1 MIENTTSSKDIK
13 VVPQLK
19 ILIRNAAIIDG
30 SGSPAYQADLAV
42 MDDRIMDIGRF
53 PNAQADLDI
62 DAAGK
67 VLCPGFID
75 PHSHS
80 ELAMLEGK
88 HTAGVQ
94 MGVTTEFTGPD
105 GFGFAPLS
113 AGRLEEYRAYL
124 HGIYGDVDL
133 DWNWRTFGEYL
144 NRFEGRVYNN
154 VVPQIPHGAV
164 RLAVKGWAA
173 GPANDDELEAMR
185 RLARDCMENG
195 SVGIAT
201 GLDYVPG
208 SHADL
213 RELVELSKIAAEYG
227 GVYATHMR
235 GYGEEE
241 REAAIAETLS
251 IAEGASIGVH
261 ISHFFGNPHIYASTE
276 AARARGIDITLD
288 AYPYPAGATLLT
300 FVFPRSLIT
309 TSVNDFLKK
318 IHTPEIRQIVKQAL
332 DNKLSEDNPAYFAY
346 LAKPKNKWMEGK
358 RVRDAWRESSHNAF
372 DQFVCDLLV
381 DEGMA
386 PLLVYP
392 WSNLP
397 EGNEERLRCSL
408 THPLQMVITDG
419 IYVGGSAHPRGW
431 GTYPRLL
438 GKYVR
443 EKGWLTLEDAVR
455 RMTSFPAARFGL
467 TDRGLIKKGLAAD
480 LVIFDAN
487 TVRDRATWKE
497 PRLSPEGI
505 DYVFV
510 NGSQVVDKGRLLEGN
525 YPGHVLRRNR

>member
-1 MIENTTSSKDIK
+1 
-13 VVPQLK
+13 
-19 ILIRNAAIIDG
+19 
-30 SGSPAYQADLAV
+30 
-42 MDDRIMDIGRF
+42 
-53 PNAQADLDI
+53 
-62 DAAGK
+62 
-67 VLCPGFID
+67 
-75 PHSHS
+75 
-80 ELAMLEGK
+80 
-88 HTAGVQ
+88 
-94 MGVTTEFTGPD
+94 
-105 GFGFAPLS
+105 
-113 AGRLEEYRAYL
+113 
-124 HGIYGDVDL
+124 
-133 DWNWRTFGEYL
+133 
-144 NRFEGRVYNN
+144 
-154 VVPQIPHGAV
+154 
-164 RLAVKGWAA
+164 
-173 GPANDDELEAMR
+173 
-185 RLARDCMENG
+185 
-195 SVGIAT
+195 
-201 GLDYVPG
+201 
-208 SHADL
+208 
-213 RELVELSKIAAEYG
+213 
-227 GVYATHMR
+227 
-235 GYGEEE
+235 
-241 REAAIAETLS
+241 
-251 IAEGASIGVH
+251 
-261 ISHFFGNPHIYASTE
+261 
-276 AARARGIDITLD
+276 
-288 AYPYPAGATLLT
+288 
-300 FVFPRSLIT
+300 
-309 TSVNDFLKK
+309 LKK

-332 DNKLSEDNPAYFAY
+332 ENKLPEDSPAYFAF

-358 RVRDAWRESSHNAF
+358 RVRDAWQESSHNAF

-480 LVIFDAN
+480 LVIFDAK

-505 DYVFV
+505 DRVIV
-510 NGSQVVDKGRLLEGN
+510 NGNQIVDKGHLFEGK

>member
-1 MIENTTSSKDIK
+1 MIENTTSPEEIK
-13 VVPQLK
+13 VYPQLK

-30 SGSPAYQADLAV
+30 SGNPPYQADLAV
-42 MDDRIMDIGRF
+42 MGDRILDIGRF

-80 ELAMLEGK
+80 ELAMLAGK

-105 GFGFAPLS
+105 GFGFAPLP

-144 NRFEGRVYNN
+144 NRFEGTVYNN

-164 RLAVKGWAA
+164 RLAVKGWGA

-185 RLARDCMENG
+185 RIVRECMENG

-201 GLDYVPG
+201 GLDYAPA
-208 SHADL
+208 SHSDL

-241 REAAIAETLS
+241 RETSIAEILS
-251 IAEGASIGVH
+251 IAEGANIGVH
-261 ISHFFGNPHIYASTE
+261 INHFFGNPHIYASTE

-300 FVFPRSLIT
+300 FVFPRTLVT

-318 IHTPEIRQIVKQAL
+318 IHTPEIRQIVKRAL
-332 DNKLSEDNPAYFAY
+332 ENEMPEDSPAYFAY
-346 LAKPKNKWMEGK
+346 LTKPKNKWMEGK
-358 RVRDAWRESSHNAF
+358 RVRDAWRESSHDSF

-386 PLLVYP
+386 PLLIYP
-392 WSNLP
+392 WSDLP

-419 IYVGGSAHPRGW
+419 IYVGSSAHPRGW

-438 GKYVR
+438 GQYVR

-480 LVIFDAN
+480 LVIFDAK
-487 TVRDRATWKE
+487 TVRDRATWTE
-497 PRLSPEGI
+497 PRLSPEGM
-505 DYVFV
+505 DGVFV
-510 NGSQVVDKGRLLEGN
+510 NGNQVVDKGRLLEGK